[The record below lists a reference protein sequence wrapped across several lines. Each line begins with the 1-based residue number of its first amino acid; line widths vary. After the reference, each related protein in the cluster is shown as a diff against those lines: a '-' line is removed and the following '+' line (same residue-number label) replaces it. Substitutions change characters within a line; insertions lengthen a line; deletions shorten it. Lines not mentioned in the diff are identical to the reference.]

1 MPIMNARAFP
11 LILVALVLGACLN
24 VNEPD
29 EIPSD
34 PATETYAP
42 VTGVDI
48 SKMSKTELGVYYKDV
63 VVGDGAQ
70 LTQRRPVTITFVG
83 YLRTGDIFD
92 RAPSPRVYDL
102 NSLGVIGVADGMIG
116 MRIGGTRK
124 LVIPSNLAFG
134 ARGQPGLGVPSNS
147 TVIYDITLLELP

>member
-1 MPIMNARAFP
+1 MTDRRP

-24 VNEPD
+24 VNEPE

-48 SKMSKTELGVYYKDV
+48 SKMSKTQLGVYYKDIT
-63 VVGDGAQ
+63 VGDGPE
-70 LTQRRPVTITFVG
+70 LTARRAVAIIFVG
-83 YLRTGDIFD
+83 YLTTGAIFD
-92 RAPSPRVYDL
+92 RAPSARVYDL
-102 NSLGVIGVADGMIG
+102 AAIGIIGVADGMIG
-116 MRIGGTRK
+116 MRVGGTRK
-124 LVIPSNLAFG
+124 LVIPSTLAFG
-134 ARGQPGLGVPSNS
+134 ARGQPGLGVPSNA

>member
-1 MPIMNARAFP
+1 MNTRAIP
-11 LILVALVLGACLN
+11 LVLVVLAVGACLN
-24 VNEPD
+24 VNEPE

-48 SKMSKTELGVYYKDV
+48 SKMSKTQLGVYYKDV
-63 VVGDGAQ
+63 TVGDGAQ
-70 LTQRRPVTITFVG
+70 LTDRRAVTITFVG

-102 NSLGVIGVADGMIG
+102 ASIGIIGVADGMIG

-124 LVIPSNLAFG
+124 VVIPSTLAFG
-134 ARGQPGLGVPSNS
+134 ARGQPGLGVPPNS
-147 TVIYDITLLELP
+147 TVIYDISLLELP

>member
-1 MPIMNARAFP
+1 MNTRAIP
-11 LILVALVLGACLN
+11 LVLVALAVGACLN
-24 VNEPD
+24 VNEPE

-48 SKMSKTELGVYYKDV
+48 SKMSKTQLGVYYKDV
-63 VVGDGAQ
+63 TVGDGAQ
-70 LTQRRPVTITFVG
+70 LTDRRAVTITFVG

-102 NSLGVIGVADGMIG
+102 A
-116 MRIGGTRK
+116 
-124 LVIPSNLAFG
+124 
-134 ARGQPGLGVPSNS
+134 
-147 TVIYDITLLELP
+147 